1 MSDNESVGPKSLEQE
16 GIGDHATQDVQHF
29 KIQRKIAGSLVKENK
44 DAAIIAEPKA
54 CAAGRTGETSGM
66 DAMVPLEGLRFTPV
80 FSSQEQVGIGSHK
93 IIWKYVLPCPAIRQR
108 NLTNFP
114 SNVVPTFT
122 LFLEMEA
129 DGVLECIGADM
140 GECKKVASEK
150 PLVELE
156 RLILRQSQNI
166 TSKRC
171 TQERTIVTK
180 DEED

>member
-1 MSDNESVGPKSLEQE
+1 MSDNENAGPKSLEQE

-44 DAAIIAEPKA
+44 DDAIIAEPKA
-54 CAAGRTGETSGM
+54 CAAGKTGETNEM
-66 DAMVPLEGLRFTPV
+66 DAMAHLEGLRFTPV
-80 FSSQEQVGIGSHK
+80 FSSQKQVGIGGHK
-93 IIWKYVLPCPAIRQR
+93 TIWKYVLPRPAIRQR

-114 SNVVPTFT
+114 SNVVLTFT
-122 LFLEMEA
+122 LFLEMEV
-129 DGVLECIGADM
+129 DGVLECTGEDM
-140 GECKKVASEK
+140 GECKKVVSEK

-171 TQERTIVTK
+171 TQEKTIVTK
-180 DEED
+180 DKED